1 MLNLALVIGWIIAIF
16 IAALEVI
23 IVVFILTGKIN
34 IAKLISDEN
43 GDASLSRFQFLIF
56 TFVVSM
62 SLFYLIVSLTPPK
75 FPEIPIEILGLLG
88 ISGGTYAIA
97 KGIQASRDPEVKK
110 AEAELIEAE
119 AKAKQ
124 ASGITNG
131 MTGTPGSVRT
141 SVTSPETK
149 SDQLG
154 SQGTYQ
160 E

>member
-1 MLNLALVIGWIIAIF
+1 MLNLALVIGWIIAVF
-16 IAALEVI
+16 IAALEAI

-97 KGIQASRDPEVKK
+97 KGIQASRDTGIKESEVKQEVQLK
-110 AEAELIEAE
+110 EAEI
-119 AKAKQ
+119 KQ
-124 ASGITNG
+124 ALGNTNG
-131 MTGTPGSVRT
+131 MTGTHGSVGVQRT
-141 SVTSPETK
+141 TPEIE
-149 SDQLG
+149 S
-154 SQGTYQ
+154 SQHSS
-160 E
+160 